1 MTQELSRLS
10 SSVTVGAHAL
20 PNRLVATPAGT
31 AIVRDG
37 ISQHGDHAH
46 YERLAQGG
54 VGLIIAGAMLADP
67 GGMSRSR
74 YLVEAFNEDAM
85 PSMAKRAEL
94 VHAEGTKIFGQIA
107 HLGRELLGTEA
118 VRWPVA
124 PSPVLSPRDVFPPR
138 ELEVEDIAGIVASF
152 ARSAR
157 NLELCGYDGV
167 ELHAAHGYLPAQF
180 LSRSANRRTDAY
192 GGDLAGRYRFL
203 RELIDAVRANC
214 SADFALGVRLSAEE
228 EIPDGLDTDETCRIA
243 ELMAE
248 QGGVD
253 YVSVT
258 HGVRGAYVKDGT
270 HPDTIAVP
278 SAARVKAA
286 SGLITLVA
294 QRIRDPHTAED
305 VLRTGSADLVGMARG
320 LLADPDLPRKARE
333 GRAGEIRTCLGI
345 NQDCRAFD
353 EHIHCAVNAEVG
365 RLDDVFRPSATP
377 STVYVVGG
385 GPGGLEAAR
394 VAAERGHTV
403 VLLEREKVLG
413 GQLNA
418 AAAAPHR
425 GTLIDIVDHL
435 SRELRRLKVDVNL
448 GAEIS
453 LDDLSD
459 IAGEASSVI
468 VATGSVAVD
477 APTEFPAAI
486 SVEALLR
493 NGTEG
498 HTGDSAVVYDEHEG
512 FWPAFSAAEKLAAI
526 GMRTTLVTPAPGIG
540 ARIPHES
547 LGPLLRRLDAA
558 GIALLPGHR
567 LEPDGDGVRAVA
579 VVGGAARHL
588 PADVLVWNAGRRVQ
602 DDLYR
607 LGRRRTDLPMHVV
620 GDAVSPRRIGHA
632 ILEGYRAGAAV

>member
-1 MTQELSRLS
+1 MTPELTHLFSP
-10 SSVTVGAHAL
+10 VTVGAHTL

-31 AIVRDG
+31 SIVRDG

-46 YERLAQGG
+46 YERLAHGG

-94 VHAEGTKIFGQIA
+94 VHTAGTKIFGQIA

-124 PSPVLSPRDVFPPR
+124 PSPVLSPRDAFPPR
-138 ELEVEDIAGIVASF
+138 ELDVDDIAGIVAHF

-180 LSRSANRRTDAY
+180 LSRSVNRRTDAY

-203 RELIDAVRANC
+203 RELIEAVRASC
-214 SADFALGVRLSAEE
+214 STGFALGVRLSAEE
-228 EIPDGLDTDETCRIA
+228 EIPDGIDTEETCRIA
-243 ELMAE
+243 ELMAA

-270 HPDTIAVP
+270 HPDKVAVP

-286 SGLITLVA
+286 SGLTTLVA

-305 VLRTGSADLVGMARG
+305 VLRAGSADLIGMARG

-333 GRAGEIRTCLGI
+333 GRVAEIRTCLGI

-365 RLDDVFRPSATP
+365 RLDDVFRPSETP
-377 STVYVVGG
+377 STVYVIGG

-394 VAAERGHTV
+394 VAAERGHSV
-403 VLLEREKVLG
+403 VLLEREKTLG

-418 AAAAPHR
+418 ASAAPHR

-435 SRELRRLKVDVNL
+435 TRELRRLKVDVNL

-453 LDDLSD
+453 LDDLAD

-468 VATGSVAVD
+468 IATGSVPVD
-477 APTEFPAAI
+477 APTQFPEAVTVE
-486 SVEALLR
+486 SVLSGRIEPRAD
-493 NGTEG
+493 G
-498 HTGDSAVVYDEHEG
+498 SAVVYDECEG
-512 FWPAFSAAEKLAAI
+512 FWPAFSAVEKLAAL
-526 GMRTTLVTPAPGIG
+526 GLRTTFVTPVPGIG

-547 LGPLLRRLDAA
+547 LAPLLRRLDEA
-558 GIALLPGHR
+558 GVTLLPGHR
-567 LEPDGDGVRAVA
+567 LVPDGAGVRAVA
-579 VVGGAARHL
+579 AVGGESRSL
-588 PADVLVWNAGRRVQ
+588 RADVLVWNAGRRVQ

-607 LGRRRTDLPMHVV
+607 LGRHQVEMPMHVI

-632 ILEGYRAGAAV
+632 ILEGYRAGAAS

>member
-1 MTQELSRLS
+1 MSQEFPHLFSP
-10 SSVTVGAHAL
+10 VTVGVHTL

-31 AIVRDG
+31 SIVRDG

-54 VGLIIAGAMLADP
+54 VGLIVAGAMLADP

-124 PSPVLSPRDVFPPR
+124 PSPVLSPRDVFAPR
-138 ELEVEDIAGIVASF
+138 ELEVDDIAEIVGYF

-203 RELIDAVRANC
+203 RELIDAVRASC
-214 SADFALGVRLSAEE
+214 SAGFALGIRLSAEE
-228 EIPDGLDTDETCRIA
+228 EIPDGIDTDETCRIA
-243 ELMAE
+243 ELMAA

-270 HPDTIAVP
+270 HPDNVAVP

-286 SGLITLVA
+286 SGLTTLVA
-294 QRIRDPHTAED
+294 QRIRDPYAAED
-305 VLRTGSADLVGMARG
+305 VLRSGSADLVGMARG
-320 LLADPDLPRKARE
+320 LLADPDLPIKARE
-333 GRAGEIRTCLGI
+333 GRVAEIRSCLGI

-365 RLDDVFRPSATP
+365 RLDDVFRPSPTP
-377 STVYVVGG
+377 STVYVIGG

-394 VAAERGHTV
+394 VAAERGHAV
-403 VLLEREKVLG
+403 VLLEREKMLG
-413 GQLNA
+413 GQLKA

-425 GTLIDIVDHL
+425 GSLIDIVDHL
-435 SRELRRLKVDVNL
+435 ARELRRLKVDVNL
-448 GAEIS
+448 GAEIAIE
-453 LDDLSD
+453 DLTD
-459 IAGEASSVI
+459 IAGEASNVI
-468 VATGSVAVD
+468 VATGSVVVDPPAEFSRAV
-477 APTEFPAAI
+477 
-486 SVEALLR
+486 SVEAVL
-493 NGTEG
+493 GG
-498 HTGDSAVVYDEHEG
+498 GIDVGPGGSAVVYDEREG
-512 FWPAFSAAEKLAAI
+512 FWPAFSAAEKLAML
-526 GMRTTLVTPAPGIG
+526 GLRTTLVTPANGVG
-540 ARIPHES
+540 TRIPHES
-547 LGPLLRRLDAA
+547 LAPLLRRLDAA
-558 GIALLPGHR
+558 GVTLLPGHR
-567 LEPDGDGVRAVA
+567 LAPDGDGVRAVA
-579 VVGGAARHL
+579 LVGGREQPL
-588 PADVLVWNAGRRVQ
+588 SADVLVWNAGRRVH

-607 LGRRRTDLPMHVV
+607 LGRSRGDLSMHVV
-620 GDAVSPRRIGHA
+620 GDAVSPRRISHA

>member
-1 MTQELSRLS
+1 MTPEFTHLFSP
-10 SSVTVGAHAL
+10 VDVGAHTL
-20 PNRLVATPAGT
+20 PNRLVATAAGT
-31 AIVRDG
+31 SIVRDG

-46 YERLAQGG
+46 YERLAHGG

-85 PSMAKRAEL
+85 PSMARRAEL
-94 VHAEGTKIFGQIA
+94 VHTAGTKIFGQIA

-124 PSPVLSPRDVFPPR
+124 PSPVLSPRDAFPPR
-138 ELEVEDIAGIVASF
+138 ELDVDDIAGIVAHF

-180 LSRSANRRTDAY
+180 LSRSANRRTDSY

-203 RELIDAVRANC
+203 RELIEAVRASC
-214 SADFALGVRLSAEE
+214 STGFALGVRLSAEE
-228 EIPDGLDTDETCRIA
+228 EIPDGIDTEETCRIA
-243 ELMAE
+243 ELMAA

-258 HGVRGAYVKDGT
+258 HGVRGAYVKDAT
-270 HPDTIAVP
+270 HPDKVAVP

-286 SGLITLVA
+286 SGLTTLVA

-305 VLRTGSADLVGMARG
+305 VLRAGSADLIGMARG

-333 GRAGEIRTCLGI
+333 GRVAEIRTCLGI

-365 RLDDVFRPSATP
+365 RLDDVFRPSPTP

-394 VAAERGHTV
+394 VSAERGHSV

-418 AAAAPHR
+418 ASAAPHR

-435 SRELRRLKVDVNL
+435 TRELRRLKVDVFL

-453 LDDLSD
+453 IADLAG
-459 IAGEASSVI
+459 IAEEASSAI
-468 VATGSVAVD
+468 IATGSVPVD
-477 APTEFPAAI
+477 APTQFPGAVTVE
-486 SVEALLR
+486 SVLR
-493 NGTEG
+493 GG
-498 HTGDSAVVYDEHEG
+498 IGPRDGGSAVVYDEHEG
-512 FWPAFSAAEKLAAI
+512 FWPAFSAVEKLAAL
-526 GMRTTLVTPAPGIG
+526 GLRTTFVTPVPAIG

-547 LGPLLRRLDAA
+547 LAPLLRRLDEA
-558 GIALLPGHR
+558 GVTLLPGHR
-567 LEPDGDGVRAVA
+567 LVPDGAGVRAVA
-579 VVGGAARHL
+579 AVGGESRSL

-607 LGRRRTDLPMHVV
+607 LGRHQVTMPMHVI

-632 ILEGYRAGAAV
+632 ILEGYRAGAAS

>member
-1 MTQELSRLS
+1 MTQELSRLFS
-10 SSVTVGAHAL
+10 PVTVGAHAL

-31 AIVRDG
+31 SIVRDG

-203 RELIDAVRANC
+203 RELIDAVRASC

-270 HPDTIAVP
+270 HPDKIAVP

-333 GRAGEIRTCLGI
+333 GRTSEIRTCLGI

-418 AAAAPHR
+418 AASAPHR

-448 GAEIS
+448 GAAIS
-453 LDDLSD
+453 LDDLAD
-459 IAGEASSVI
+459 IAGEASNVI
-468 VATGSVAVD
+468 VATGSVPVD
-477 APTEFPAAI
+477 APTEFPGAI

-493 NGTEG
+493 NGTVG

-558 GIALLPGHR
+558 GVAVLPGHL
-567 LEPDGDGVRAVA
+567 LEPEGDGVRAVA
-579 VVGGAARHL
+579 VVGGAPRHL

>member
-1 MTQELSRLS
+1 MTPEFTHLFSP
-10 SSVTVGAHAL
+10 VAVGAHGL

-31 AIVRDG
+31 SIVRDG

-85 PSMAKRAEL
+85 PSMARRAEL

-118 VRWPVA
+118 ARWPVA

-138 ELEVEDIAGIVASF
+138 ELEVEDIAEIVAYF

-180 LSRSANRRTDAY
+180 LSRSANLRTDAY

-203 RELIDAVRANC
+203 RELIDAVRASC
-214 SADFALGVRLSAEE
+214 SAEFALGVRLSAEE
-228 EIPDGLDTDETCRIA
+228 EIPDGIDTDETCRIA
-243 ELMAE
+243 ELMAA

-258 HGVRGAYVKDGT
+258 HGVRGAYVKDGS
-270 HPDTIAVP
+270 HPDKVAVP

-286 SGLITLVA
+286 SGLTTLVA
-294 QRIRDPHTAED
+294 QRIRDPSAAED

-333 GRAGEIRTCLGI
+333 GRAAEIRTCLGI

-365 RLDDVFRPSATP
+365 RLDDVFGPSTTP

-394 VAAERGHTV
+394 VAAERGHAV

-418 AAAAPHR
+418 AASAPHR
-425 GTLIDIVDHL
+425 GALIDIVDHL
-435 SRELRRLKVDVNL
+435 TRELRRLKVDVNL

-453 LDDLSD
+453 LDDLTA

-468 VATGSVAVD
+468 IATGSAPLD
-477 APTEFPAAI
+477 APTQFPTAV
-486 SVEALLR
+486 SVESVLSRGVEHGA
-493 NGTEG
+493 EG
-498 HTGDSAVVYDEHEG
+498 SAVVYDEREG
-512 FWPAFSAAEKLAAI
+512 FWPAFSAAEKLAAL
-526 GMRTTLVTPAPGIG
+526 GLRTTLVTPTPGIG

-547 LGPLLRRLDAA
+547 LAPLLRRLDEA
-558 GIALLPGHR
+558 GVALLPGHR
-567 LEPDGDGVRAVA
+567 LVPDGPAVRAVA
-579 VVGGAARHL
+579 TVGGESRSL
-588 PADVLVWNAGRRVQ
+588 PVDVLVWHAGRRVRE
-602 DDLYR
+602 DLYR
-607 LGRRRTDLPMHVV
+607 LGRRQVEVPMHLI
-620 GDAVSPRRIGHA
+620 GDAVSPRRISHA